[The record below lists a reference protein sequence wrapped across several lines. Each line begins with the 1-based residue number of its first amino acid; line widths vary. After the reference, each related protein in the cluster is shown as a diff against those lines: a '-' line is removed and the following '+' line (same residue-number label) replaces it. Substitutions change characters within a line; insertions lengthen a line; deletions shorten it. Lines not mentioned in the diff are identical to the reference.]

1 MLKKLKKDLIV
12 SINKSIL
19 SSFPSLKD
27 RPLRVHLDIPKDRN
41 NGHLS
46 TNAAFQISSLVEE
59 SPLKTAELICE
70 SLSAR
75 LKKSKLQN
83 RIMKVEVR
91 KPGFINF
98 FYTRN
103 FLYRL
108 LRVIA
113 DSPNKFI
120 SSNSGKGMKVQIE
133 FVSANPTGLLSIAH
147 GRQAAVGDA
156 IAGILNFHGYK
167 VTREYFIN
175 DEGNQIDALGKSVMA
190 RYLELQGKEASLPED
205 GYEGAYIIDI
215 ARKFTNKFNKNSLD
229 KKKLNTLKIVSMF
242 SVKRIMDEI
251 KEDLEA
257 LGVHMDVWFSQK
269 KLSRADKIGQVIK
282 ELKKKGLIYKKDN
295 ALWFKS
301 TRFGDDKDRVI
312 RKSSGEYTYLAPDI
326 AYHKN
331 KLERKFGKV
340 INIWG
345 PDHHG
350 YIARLQAAVSALGAP
365 EGFLEILIIQLA
377 TLYKNG
383 RPVSMSTR
391 KGQYITLKELTQEV
405 GKDVA
410 RFFFLM
416 RKRSSHLDFDLE
428 LAKKR
433 SMDNPVYYIQYAY
446 ARISGIIELEKKEA
460 KKLPRC
466 KYALLDKPEEL
477 NLIMTLIEF
486 PAVLES
492 SAASFEPYYL
502 TVYLRQLADA
512 FHSFYQKNRVLSDD
526 LAMTAVRLK
535 LIKAV
540 RNVLHKGLNLLGVSS
555 PVKM

>member
-1 MLKKLKKDLIV
+1 MLKKLKKNLIV

-19 SSFPSLKD
+19 NNLPSLKD
-27 RPLRVHLDIPKDRN
+27 RPFHVHLDIPKDRKH
-41 NGHLS
+41 GHLS
-46 TNAAFQISSLVEE
+46 TNVAFQISSFIRQN
-59 SPLKTAELICE
+59 PLKTAELICE

-75 LKKSKLQN
+75 LKKSKFRS
-83 RIMKVEVR
+83 RIMRVEVK

-103 FLYRL
+103 FLYKL

-120 SSNSGKGMKVQIE
+120 FSNSGKGMKVQIE

-156 IAGILNFHGYK
+156 IAGILNARGYK

-205 GYEGAYIIDI
+205 GYEGSYIIDI
-215 ARKFTNKFNKNSLD
+215 AREFTNKFNKSSLD
-229 KKKLNTLKIVSMF
+229 KKQLNTLKVVSMF

-257 LGVHMDVWFSQK
+257 LGVYMDVWFSQK
-269 KLSRADKIGQVIK
+269 RLSKADKIGQVIK
-282 ELKKKGLIYKKDN
+282 GLKKKGLIYEKDN

-301 TRFGDDKDRVI
+301 TRFGDDKDRVV

-331 KLERKFGKV
+331 KLERKFRKV

-383 RPVSMSTR
+383 KPVSMSTR
-391 KGQYITLKELTQEV
+391 KGQYITLKELIQEV
-405 GKDVA
+405 GKDAA

-416 RKRSSHLDFDLE
+416 RKRNSHLDFDLE
-428 LAKKR
+428 LAKKK
-433 SMDNPVYYIQYAY
+433 STDNPVYYIQYA
-446 ARISGIIELEKKEA
+446 
-460 KKLPRC
+460 
-466 KYALLDKPEEL
+466 
-477 NLIMTLIEF
+477 
-486 PAVLES
+486 
-492 SAASFEPYYL
+492 
-502 TVYLRQLADA
+502 
-512 FHSFYQKNRVLSDD
+512 
-526 LAMTAVRLK
+526 
-535 LIKAV
+535 
-540 RNVLHKGLNLLGVSS
+540 
-555 PVKM
+555 